1 MVGRR
6 GYIVVVACA
15 AAVECRLC
23 RHHEAVYGA
32 FAEQGVYYAVEQTR
46 YETASRRLWV
56 GTAAA
61 VPPQP
66 YLLAEKT
73 ALQEVDHSLLHA
85 AQQGVV
91 GHAVEGQHVYEYALV
106 HVYVLEER
114 LREHGA
120 VLAHLGEIVW
130 RMGVGVL
137 PRQEVALP
145 ELGRSYAQE
154 AFVCVACHAYRENNA
169 LV

>member
-1 MVGRR
+1 M
-6 GYIVVVACA
+6 
-15 AAVECRLC
+15 
-23 RHHEAVYGA
+23 
-32 FAEQGVYYAVEQTR
+32 
-46 YETASRRLWV
+46 
-56 GTAAA
+56 
-61 VPPQP
+61 PPQP
-66 YLLAEKT
+66 YLLAEQT

-114 LREHGA
+114 LRKHGA

-154 AFVCVACHAYRENNA
+154 AVVCVACHPYVHVIVPRQYGVVVECAYGCAAYEEVGYAVLAAHTHRLAED
-169 LV
+169 VV